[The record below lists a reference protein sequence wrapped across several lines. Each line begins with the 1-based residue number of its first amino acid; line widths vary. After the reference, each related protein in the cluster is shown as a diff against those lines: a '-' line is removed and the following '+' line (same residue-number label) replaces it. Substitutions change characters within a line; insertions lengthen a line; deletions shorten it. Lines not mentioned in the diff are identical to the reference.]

1 MDKSIKCNKKNKSI
15 SFEHFSILPKFFQ
28 LLRLHLLHGFLLHL
42 LHLLQRDRLEGQ
54 QLGLAQHH
62 GGHVLLVHQAL
73 LGQHLL
79 QLHLVLTPWHPVT
92 AQRQQHHCHCVHFA
106 LPPQHPVTV
115 DNNITVTV
123 HTLSTSCNSGQHYK
137 YTHALPY
144 PTPQPWHPVA
154 VVSNITVTVHTLS
167 PHCPQHPVAVG
178 SNIAVIVHTL
188 SLHPLTSCHS
198 GQQHRCDCAHLVP
211 PPLHPTSCHSITV
224 TVLTLPTPHPHQ
236 HLVTVGNI
244 TVTVFTLPPH
254 HPLPPVILTQ
264 WATTTTLNVTV
275 PVYWHNNL
283 GLIQPPLLPTLP
295 LNQKSF
301 WTSIIIIYTPGIV
314 HSF

>member
-42 LHLLQRDRLEGQ
+42 LHLLQCDWLEGQ

-79 QLHLVLTPWHPVT
+79 QLHLVLTPRHPVT

-106 LPPQHPVTV
+106 LPPQHTVTV

-154 VVSNITVTVHTLS
+154 VVRNITVTVHTLS
-167 PHCPQHPVAVG
+167 P
-178 SNIAVIVHTL
+178 
-188 SLHPLTSCHS
+188 PLPPTSCHS
-198 GQQHRCDCAHLVP
+198 GQQHCCDCSHLVP
-211 PPLHPTSCHSITV
+211 PPPPHLPPPPPTSCHSITV
-224 TVLTLPTPHPHQ
+224 TVLTLPTPHPH

-244 TVTVFTLPPH
+244 TVTVFTLPP
-254 HPLPPVILTQ
+254 PPPPCPQSSWHSGQQQQHCECDCACIPTQ
-264 WATTTTLNVTV
+264 
-275 PVYWHNNL
+275 
-283 GLIQPPLLPTLP
+283 
-295 LNQKSF
+295 
-301 WTSIIIIYTPGIV
+301 
-314 HSF
+314 